1 MPDLNFF
8 KFYFAAK
15 RLRRLREQGSGRGFQ
30 AHTREWQ
37 NCSATQRVGVGWERG
52 GIGGRAMART
62 ESSPFKGAQSEP
74 WDEQVLK

>member
-15 RLRRLREQGSGRGFQ
+15 LLRRLREQGSGRGFQ
-30 AHTREWQ
+30 AHMREWQ

-52 GIGGRAMART
+52 GIGGGLWPELSHPLLKGYRV
-62 ESSPFKGAQSEP
+62 SPGMSRC
-74 WDEQVLK
+74 